1 MVMEKTEGKYIYAI
15 IKESEDQVP
24 GLAGIYQQ
32 EVHFIP
38 CKDIAAV
45 VSSAPIINFDRLD
58 KEKLT
63 AYVACHEKVNEE
75 LLKKYDV
82 VPMAFGIIA
91 PSIQEV
97 LWILERAYL
106 QFKTALERVADKI
119 EFAVGVSWDQKRLI
133 EELAHT
139 HPEIQ
144 RLKQELASTKG
155 ILGIASKLKLGK
167 LVHQELEA
175 KKQAYV
181 ASIHETL
188 GRSFQ
193 EIMSNKLLDEEMI
206 ANFSLLVGKAQE
218 QELDGIM
225 QELGKKYE
233 GRLRFKYI
241 GPMPPYS
248 FADLDLKLGNP
259 EVIDE
264 ARRLLGLEEKVSL
277 EEIQKAYYALAHQH
291 HPDKF
296 FGDLQKEGEFKK
308 IAQAYRIL
316 KNYCSGCDEFMG
328 QKKIQ
333 KYSFQREDVNN
344 SLIWLGQKGN

>member
-1 MVMEKTEGKYIYAI
+1 MEKTEGEYIYAT
-15 IKESEDQVP
+15 IKESEDRAFWP
-24 GLAGIYQQ
+24 MGIDCQ
-32 EVHFIP
+32 EVHLIS

-45 VSSAPIINFDRLD
+45 VSSTPIINFDRLD

-63 AYVACHEKVNEE
+63 AYVTCHEKVNEE
-75 LLKKYDV
+75 LLKKHDV

-91 PSIQEV
+91 PSSREV
-97 LWILERAYL
+97 LRILERAYL
-106 QFKTALERVADKI
+106 QFKTALERVAGKV

-144 RLKQELASTKG
+144 RLKQELASKKG
-155 ILGIASKLKLGK
+155 IFGIASKLKLGK

-181 ASIHETL
+181 ASIYETL

-193 EIMSNKLLDEEMI
+193 EILSNKLLGEEII
-206 ANFSLLVGKAQE
+206 ANFSFLVEKARE
-218 QELDGIM
+218 TDLDRTM

-248 FADLDLKLGNP
+248 FVDIHLGLGNF
-259 EVIDE
+259 ELIDG
-264 ARRLLGLEEKVSL
+264 ARRLLGLGEKASL
-277 EEIQKAYYALAHQH
+277 GETQKAYYDLAHQY

-296 FGDLQKEGEFKK
+296 FGDSQKEEEFKK

-328 QKKIQ
+328 KGKTP

-344 SLIWLGQKGN
+344 SLILK